1 LHRCSIQRV
10 VEEHTTLH
18 GTRLYNTGN
27 KIWLGRDH
35 MDFGYTNLKSRRY
48 DEWEIRYIGQK
59 TPVTV

>member
-1 LHRCSIQRV
+1 
-10 VEEHTTLH
+10 
-18 GTRLYNTGN
+18 
-27 KIWLGRDH
+27 